1 MCVRLKKV
9 RKQEFPLSCSLCLQ
23 NGDAKPD
30 MSVMETWSD
39 GYTGKGVT
47 IAIVDDGVEYTHPDL
62 QANFVSNQQNRATFH
77 K

>member
-1 MCVRLKKV
+1 
-9 RKQEFPLSCSLCLQ
+9 
-23 NGDAKPD
+23 

-62 QANFVSNQQNRATFH
+62 QANFVSN
-77 K
+77 

>member
-1 MCVRLKKV
+1 MRQVKEGQKTSM
-9 RKQEFPLSCSLCLQ
+9 PLSCSLCLQ
-23 NGDAKPD
+23 NGDTKPD
-30 MSVMETWSD
+30 MHVMETWSD